1 MLASYSASRTT
12 ICRYDY
18 VALCQATLADG
29 HRGCNGDNN
38 GPKTPHV
45 TTTTTTTTGLN
56 KKFYTKL
63 EVVPGEEPHFRAFS
77 YPVGYTPYTSSLSV
91 VAILEVVICLLE
103 PIWGCRR
110 PLSLADLVIFHAL
123 SELKKLNKRTLKRIS
138 ITTSCNFSRSSQSL
152 EEKPR
157 ESG

>member
-45 TTTTTTTTGLN
+45 TTTTTTTGLY

-91 VAILEVVICLLE
+91 VAILEVVILL
-103 PIWGCRR
+103 
-110 PLSLADLVIFHAL
+110 
-123 SELKKLNKRTLKRIS
+123 T
-138 ITTSCNFSRSSQSL
+138 
-152 EEKPR
+152 
-157 ESG
+157 